1 MLTLNQVKDAY
12 DEAVD
17 KKAELSVAVLQQ
29 ILDSDN
35 WFTDICDCDIDA
47 KDECEDCTCG
57 EAIFLVLNTKSQ
69 EEE

>member
-12 DEAVD
+12 NEAVD
-17 KKAELSVAVLQQ
+17 KKAEQAVAVLQH
-29 ILDSDN
+29 ILDSDL

-57 EAIFLVLNTKSQ
+57 EAIFLNLYDDR
-69 EEE
+69 EE